1 MEAKPTPVVSV
12 LMPIYNAERYVREAV
27 ASILRQTFTD
37 FELLIFD
44 DGSSDRS
51 AAVAEE
57 ACGGDPRVRLFRESH
72 AGYATWLREGV
83 RHARG
88 EFIARMDADD
98 VCRSQRFALQ
108 LDFLRRHPAC
118 SAVGGAVLLID
129 PEGRPIRELRAPL
142 AHEEIDALL
151 LRGRGD
157 AVVHPAVMLRRAAL
171 VAAGGYRPETEP
183 AEDLDLYLRLAERGR
198 LANLPDTLLDYR
210 QHVTKV
216 SNERAGDQRRAIALA
231 LCEARRRRGL
241 DPAQEPALSLAPE
254 QTPPAECWRR
264 WAREATEGGNLR
276 TARRHAWA
284 AFRAEPTTPR
294 SWQILLRALL
304 GLRIEPLRRKWQLR
318 AGGTP
323 GIRSRRRCL

>member
-1 MEAKPTPVVSV
+1 MQANPAPVVSV
-12 LMPIYNAERYVREAV
+12 LMPVYNAERYLREAL
-27 ASILRQTFTD
+27 ASVLRQTFTD
-37 FELLIFD
+37 FELLVFD

-51 AAVAEE
+51 ASVVEE
-57 ACGGDPRVRLFRESH
+57 TCGSDPRLRLFRASH

-83 RHARG
+83 RQARG

-98 VCRSQRFALQ
+98 VCRPQRFALQ
-108 LDFLRRHPAC
+108 LDFLRRDPAC

-129 PEGRPIRELRAPL
+129 PEGRPLRELKTPF

-157 AVVHPAVMLRRAAL
+157 AIIHPTLMLRRVDL
-171 VAAGGYRPETEP
+171 IAAGGYRPEAEP

-210 QHVTKV
+210 QHLSKV
-216 SNERAGDQRRAIALA
+216 SNRRAGEQRRAIEAA
-231 LCEARRRRGL
+231 VSEARRRRGL
-241 DPAQEPALSLAPE
+241 DPAQEPAPSLAPE

-276 TARRHAWA
+276 TARKHAWA
-284 AFRAEPTTPR
+284 AFRAEPTAPR

-304 GLRIEPLRRKWQLR
+304 GLRIEALRQQWRLR
-318 AGGTP
+318 
-323 GIRSRRRCL
+323 

>member
-1 MEAKPTPVVSV
+1 MEANPAPVVSV
-12 LMPIYNAERYVREAV
+12 LMPVYNAERYVGEAA
-27 ASILRQTFTD
+27 ASVLRQTFTN
-37 FELLIFD
+37 FELLVFD

-57 ACGGDPRVRLFRESH
+57 ACGCDPRLHLLRQSH
-72 AGYATWLREGV
+72 AGLAARLHEGM
-83 RHARG
+83 RRARG

-98 VCRSQRFALQ
+98 VCRRQRFALQ
-108 LDFLRRHPAC
+108 LDFLRRDPAC

-129 PEGRPIRELRAPL
+129 PDGRPIRELKMPL

-157 AVVHPAVMLRRAAL
+157 AIIHPALMLRRVDL
-171 VAAGGYRPETEP
+171 IAAGGYRPEAEP

-210 QHVTKV
+210 QHLSKV
-216 SNERAGDQRRAIALA
+216 SNRRAGEQRRAIELA
-231 LCEARRRRGL
+231 VCEARRRRGL
-241 DPAQEPALSLAPE
+241 DPAQEPAPSLAPE

-276 TARRHAWA
+276 TARKHAWA
-284 AFRAEPTTPR
+284 AFRAEPTAPR

-304 GLRIEPLRRKWQLR
+304 GLRIEALRQEWRLR
-318 AGGTP
+318 
-323 GIRSRRRCL
+323 